1 MDDYEILFARS
12 ARKELE
18 KLPSRIQTRVLG
30 SLESLKN
37 DPRPGSSRKLV
48 GSSNLWR
55 LRVGDYRVVYA
66 IDDERRVVDISAIRH
81 RKDAYQ

>member
-1 MDDYEILFARS
+1 MDEYDIVFARS

-18 KLPSRIQTRVLG
+18 VLPLRIQARVLRG
-30 SLESLKN
+30 IEALGAQ
-37 DPRPGSSRKLV
+37 PRPPGSRKLV

-55 LRVGDYRVVYA
+55 LRIGDYRVVYA
-66 IDDERRVVDISAIRH
+66 VDDTRRVVDVNAIRH